1 MKKSTFAETGKMGL
15 PLGITSSCLLSCRR
29 KEDKDCVAA
38 SMVSSLF
45 PDDMPEIVIVSHN
58 LVLQLHWRDKPGLS
72 PLS

>member
-15 PLGITSSCLLSCRR
+15 PLGITSCLLSCRR

-58 LVLQLHWRDKPGLS
+58 LVLHWRDKPGLS